1 MAAASDNK
9 KKKCATVI
17 PAHWPKLT
25 GPAYRPGMTVE
36 EAQRL
41 WAGFLRV
48 QRTVRPT
55 PKVWRKE

>member
-1 MAAASDNK
+1 MAATSK
-9 KKKCATVI
+9 KPNKKCATVI

-25 GPAYRPGMTVE
+25 GPAYRYGMTVE

-48 QRTVRPT
+48 QRTVGPT
-55 PKVWRKE
+55 PKVWCKE